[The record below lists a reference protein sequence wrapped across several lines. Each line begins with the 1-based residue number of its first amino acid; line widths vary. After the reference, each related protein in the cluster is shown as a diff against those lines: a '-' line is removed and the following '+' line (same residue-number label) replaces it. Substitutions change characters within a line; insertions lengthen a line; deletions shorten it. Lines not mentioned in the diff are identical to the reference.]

1 MSLMLPEP
9 EGTITV
15 TQPALASLVVQAA
28 EAIDGVQVRRGR
40 RRLDVDVDVALGEAR
55 VRLELTARY
64 GLVLPEVA
72 RDVQKRV
79 ADALDTM
86 CAVRIGSVDVSVE
99 EVE

>member
-1 MSLMLPEP
+1 VSLVLPEA

-15 TQPALASLVVQAA
+15 TPSALAGLVIQAA
-28 EAIDGVQVRRGR
+28 EAVGGVQVRRGR
-40 RRLDVDVDVALGEAR
+40 RRLDIDVTLGEAR
-55 VRLELTARY
+55 VRLELSARY

-72 RDVQKRV
+72 REVQERV
-79 ADALDTM
+79 ADALATM